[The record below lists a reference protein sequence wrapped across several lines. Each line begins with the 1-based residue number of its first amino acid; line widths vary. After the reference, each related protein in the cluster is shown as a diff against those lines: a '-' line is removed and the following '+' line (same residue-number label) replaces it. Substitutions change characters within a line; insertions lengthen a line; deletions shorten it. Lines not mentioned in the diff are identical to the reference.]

1 MTVGPFKARLIVA
14 YTGALLVVLTAFCAA
29 VLWQQERIGL
39 RRVDREL
46 IGLSGTLA
54 NVLRDELSEKGEPSK
69 AAQEARDLVTAAGRA
84 IAILDVRGSVLAARW
99 NGLELPSGAATGGS
113 QATTIETPAG
123 ACRVRVTP
131 QPFGTP

>member
-99 NGLELPSGAATGGS
+99 NGLELPSGAG
-113 QATTIETPAG
+113 AG
-123 ACRVRVTP
+123 QRLHS
-131 QPFGTP
+131 GD